1 MTATGMSFVGRDAQG
16 RPRERLRSYLRDH
29 YAGPRHVM
37 RMSHEIG
44 CSRKT
49 AENIL
54 DGEHWPNDLTFAA
67 IVRRFGRDLLEAIF
81 NPEIDPVVARLE
93 EEERQ
98 LDRQLQAIRAKK
110 KQASGRGFDH
120 PSLFEAIDAEAED
133 R

>member
-16 RPRERLRSYLRDH
+16 RPRERLRKYLRDH
-29 YAGPRHVM
+29 YTGPRHVM
-37 RMSHEIG
+37 RMSYDIG

-67 IVRRFGRDLLEAIF
+67 IVRRFGRDLLDAIF

-98 LDRQLQAIRAKK
+98 LDRQLQAIRAQK
-110 KQASGRGFDH
+110 KQAAGGRFAH
-120 PSLFEAIDAEAED
+120 PELFEAADFEGD

>member
-1 MTATGMSFVGRDAQG
+1 MTATGLDFMGETPHD
-16 RPRERLRSYLRDH
+16 RPRQRLRSYLREQ
-29 YAGPRHVM
+29 YRGPRSVM
-37 RMSHEIG
+37 RMSYDVG

-67 IVRRFGRDLLEAIF
+67 IVRRFGRDLLDAIF

-98 LDRQLQAIRAKK
+98 LDRQLQAIRAQK
-110 KQASGRGFDH
+110 KQAAGGRFAH
-120 PSLFEAIDAEAED
+120 PELFEAADFEGD